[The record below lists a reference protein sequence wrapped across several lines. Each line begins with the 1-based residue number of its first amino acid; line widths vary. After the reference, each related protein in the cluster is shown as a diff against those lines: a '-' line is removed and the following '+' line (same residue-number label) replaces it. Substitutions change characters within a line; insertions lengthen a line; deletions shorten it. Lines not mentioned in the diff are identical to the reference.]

1 MSVAEKLRGLG
12 RSFFEMDTVD
22 VVTRLSLVAI
32 LVSEHVAGY
41 EWYIKTPVRGLAFLG
56 IMLPPIHR
64 KPGFWLTLAVIF
76 AFRSISDWWIQ
87 DNHLFLFSYWT
98 LALCLALR
106 LPDPDA
112 ALRTSARL
120 MIGFSFA
127 FATLWKGFLSPDY
140 MDGSYFHFTVLGDPR
155 FYDLGAIVGRVSP
168 GAQSTNIE
176 LMGMLGRWRP
186 DVPAVTLQ
194 STPFLALLAQFLTWW
209 TVVIEGMLGLCFL
222 WPGRR
227 GPARI
232 RNWVLL
238 LFGLTTY
245 TVATVPTFGWV
256 LMTFGAAQ
264 CEKDERGMRLAYTL
278 ACGLILIYSYL
289 KILTLLRPLV
299 PEAG

>member
-1 MSVAEKLRGLG
+1 MSLAAAGRLV
-12 RSFFEMDTVD
+12 RSFDRMDTVD

-32 LVSEHVAGY
+32 LVSDHVAGQ
-41 EWYIKTPVRGLAFLG
+41 EWYLKTVLRGLAFLG
-56 IMLPPIHR
+56 IMLPPLHR
-64 KPGFWLTLAVIF
+64 RAGFWLALAVTF
-76 AFRSISDWWIQ
+76 AARSVCDWWVQ

-98 LALCLALR
+98 LALYLALR
-106 LPDPDA
+106 LPEPHP
-112 ALRTSARL
+112 ALATSARL

-127 FATLWKGFLSPDY
+127 FATLWKAFLSPDY

-155 FYDLGAIVGRVSP
+155 FYDLGAIVGRVPAS
-168 GAQSTNIE
+168 AQATNID
-176 LMGMLGRWRP
+176 LLGLLGRWKP
-186 DVPAVTLQ
+186 DVPVVTLE
-194 STPFLALLAQFLTWW
+194 STPFLSVLARFLTWW
-209 TVVIEGMLGLCFL
+209 TVVIEGLLALTFL

-238 LFGLTTY
+238 LFGVSTY

-264 CEKDERGMRLAYTL
+264 CEDDERGMRLAYTL
-278 ACGLILIYSYL
+278 TCGLILIYSYL
-289 KILTLLRPLV
+289 KILSLLRPLV